1 MPSDAFLYST
11 HFGRTYTPLRPNFN
25 SKLGSRHL
33 NNVNVKE
40 THVDHPKLL
49 LPYTKTHQPTIN

>member
-11 HFGRTYTPLRPNFN
+11 SFGHTYTPPRPNFN
-25 SKLGSRHL
+25 SKLGLGHL

-40 THVDHPKLL
+40 THATNPKLL
-49 LPYTKTHQPTIN
+49 LPYTKTHQPTTN